1 MIMIML
7 IVVFLI
13 LSMIGNIRCLKI
25 SSTDA
30 MRKMIAKTLV
40 IMTVFNQQPSYGD
53 IDIDSNNN
61 DVSLIVP
68 SRKTI
73 VKIPDED
80 KNVQVNPNEQ
90 IESID
95 QVLNLIP
102 SWKYF
107 KIISKEYSSRSTTYK
122 EGQENYG
129 APFM

>member
-80 KNVQVNPNEQ
+80 KNIQVNPKEQ

-95 QVLNLIP
+95 QVLKLIP

-107 KIISKEYSSRSTTYK
+107 KIIAKEYNSRSTTYK

>member
-40 IMTVFNQQPSYGD
+40 IMTVFKQQPSYGD

-107 KIISKEYSSRSTTYK
+107 KIIAKEYSSRSTTYK